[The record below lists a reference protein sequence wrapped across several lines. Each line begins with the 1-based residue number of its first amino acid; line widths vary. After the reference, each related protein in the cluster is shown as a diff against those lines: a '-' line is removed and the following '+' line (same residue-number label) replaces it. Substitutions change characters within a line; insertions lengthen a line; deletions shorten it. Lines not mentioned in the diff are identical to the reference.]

1 MTPVKIRKTA
11 MFVFY
16 GTESERNLSLFFLH
30 PEAWGLSFYL
40 CLQTLKRRRFMRKS
54 SIMLLAG
61 ALALAGTAAY
71 AASSDVHHMKVRLA
85 DGTIANIE
93 YTGDVAPK
101 ISVVNRPL
109 SLADF
114 APRIGFMS
122 PGFTSVGMAPGF
134 QNIDAMIDAQ
144 MRMMQQQMAQVNA
157 MMAMP
162 MMNANAPIN
171 AAFGKMSPGAH
182 FCAQSMSITTD
193 AKGNQHV
200 TRKVAGDCG
209 GGANAAVAHEAP
221 RAPAHLGKDNSI

>member
-1 MTPVKIRKTA
+1 
-11 MFVFY
+11 
-16 GTESERNLSLFFLH
+16 
-30 PEAWGLSFYL
+30 
-40 CLQTLKRRRFMRKS
+40 MRKS
-54 SIMLLAG
+54 SLMLLAG

-85 DGTIANIE
+85 DGTVANIT

-114 APRIGFMS
+114 APRVGFMS
-122 PGFTSVGMAPGF
+122 VGMPPGF

-144 MRMMQQQMAQVNA
+144 MRMMQQQMRQMNA

-162 MMNANAPIN
+162 MMNMNAPIQ

-182 FCAQSMSITTD
+182 FCAQSMSVTMD
-193 AKGNQHV
+193 ANGKQHV
-200 TRKVAGDCG
+200 TRKMAGDCG
-209 GGANAAVAHEAP
+209 GGANAAVAHEVP
-221 RAPAHLGKDNSI
+221 KAPAHLAHDNSI